1 MPIVRGVR
9 CLMDWDLLRHFLVVV
24 REGSFT
30 AAGKRLRV
38 DPTTVARRVARLE
51 EELRTPLLIRNGPHV
66 EPTPTGQRVA
76 ARAEE
81 MERAQQSVR
90 AVADDATGEPR
101 GRVRVTTVQDVVDH
115 LLLPAL
121 VEVSARWPEL
131 RVDLFTTHAQLDLAS
146 GQADLAVRVGQQQHL
161 AALEVGHV
169 LGRQAPRRQPA
180 TARVG
185 TLGEGRQVARDE
197 PLLGGGLAD
206 ERWTAGFG
214 RARPKLRGSHL
225 ATLVRAAHLDLG
237 IVMCPEGMAGELV
250 ALPGLPIRRERALWL
265 VTTSELAS
273 VPRVRVVMDAIVAA
287 IR

>member
-1 MPIVRGVR
+1 ME
-9 CLMDWDLLRHFLVVV
+9 WDLLRHYLAVV

-30 AAGKRLRV
+30 AAGRRLRV
-38 DPTTVARRVARLE
+38 DPTTVARRVGRLE

-66 EPTPTGQRVA
+66 EPTPTGRRVA

-121 VEVSARWPEL
+121 VDVSARWPEL

-146 GQADLAVRVGQQQHL
+146 GQAELAVRVGAPTEQGLIARHL
-161 AALEVGHV
+161 TTFVERPHVGRGWLE
-169 LGRQAPRRQPA
+169 
-180 TARVG
+180 ARGLRAEDV
-185 TLGEGRQVARDE
+185 TDLEGREV
-197 PLLGGGLAD
+197 LLLLAD

-225 ATLVRAAHLDLG
+225 ATLVRAARRDLG
-237 IVMCPEGMAGELV
+237 IVMCPEGMGEGLV
-250 ALPGLPIRRERALWL
+250 PLPALPIRRERALWL

-287 IR
+287 IT